1 MIAAIAMVLPHTRV
15 MEAFPLPSPDSNSLV
30 VEGQSESRLIGE
42 EHPGPL
48 LLCPWQIMS
57 RPGQT
62 SSNVCWVRRAA
73 SVPGSDEQIR
83 RADQTSSKCAWV
95 RRAASVPGSD
105 EQARPAA
112 SVPGLDEQQVCLGQ
126 TCSKCAWV
134 RRASQTSSKC
144 ARVRRA
150 ASVPQGRSECWS
162 SGTDVAFVTGPAP
175 PQTFTG
181 LVLLT

>member
-1 MIAAIAMVLPHTRV
+1 MVLPHTRV

-83 RADQTSSKCAWV
+83 RAVSVPGSDEQQVCLGQTSSKCA
-95 RRAASVPGSD
+95 GSD

-162 SGTDVAFVTGPAP
+162 SGTDVAFATGPAP